1 MNKPVSWCMGWSGNI
16 ELGFKNG
23 TYLPRKA
30 AIILHPEYFDEHGA
44 PRLYM
49 LPIDGYKNNEE
60 NQND

>member
-1 MNKPVSWCMGWSGNI
+1 MDKPICWCIGWDANI
-16 ELGFKNG
+16 ELGFENG

-30 AIILHPEYFDEHGA
+30 AIILYPEYFDEHGE

-49 LPIDGYKNNEE
+49 LPIDGDKNNKE